1 MFIDKIYRNDIQRKI
16 MKLKQINNKKLTLG
30 IIILIT
36 ISGSIFFFPIN
47 IGGKYT
53 CFYHRIFDHTNPVS
67 DINEMDHHHKVNTN
81 LSKSENYDLHN
92 QVSGNSINNTP
103 HHGSLLLDNYLHQY
117 AFLWWTS
124 IGLLALCIYLVLKIK
139 QNINVNE
146 SNLTL
151 KR

>member
-1 MFIDKIYRNDIQRKI
+1 MEFRLFK
-16 MKLKQINNKKLTLG
+16 NKKLSLG
-30 IIILIT
+30 IIILIAV
-36 ISGSIFFFPIN
+36 SGSIFFFPIN

-53 CFYHRIFDHTNPVS
+53 CFYHRIFDHTHPVS
-67 DINEMDHHHKVNTN
+67 DINVMDHHHKVNTN
-81 LSKSENYDLHN
+81 LSKSENSKLQN
-92 QVSGNSINNTP
+92 KVSGNAMNNTP
-103 HHGSLLLDNYLHQY
+103 HHSSLLLDNYLHQY

-124 IGLLALCIYLVLKIK
+124 IGLLALCIYMVLKIK